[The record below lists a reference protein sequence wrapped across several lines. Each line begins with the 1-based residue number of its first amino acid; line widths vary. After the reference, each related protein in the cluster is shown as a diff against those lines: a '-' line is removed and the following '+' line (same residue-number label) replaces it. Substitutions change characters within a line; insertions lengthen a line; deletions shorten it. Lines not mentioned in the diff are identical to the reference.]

1 MSKIQFRL
9 LKPSEIEVRRSYAKK
24 DGDNLYLL
32 FIDSRSVVKL
42 LDETVGAM
50 NWQTDF
56 YEVNGQM
63 FGKLGIWDDDK
74 NQWVWKS
81 DVGSE
86 TNIEAQKGAVSDCYK
101 RLLAR
106 WGVTELYTAP
116 KIRIDNPNKYTNYYV
131 SSISYTDDRCICALQ
146 LVDKFGNVVFDWT
159 ANGYGDDIEIEIPQ
173 QYSEPVEVKGFAPQQ
188 TLTEPQ
194 QQKLIKLPNP
204 LTDQGMLD
212 KRLYA
217 QIMKAPD
224 KESLINIY
232 NIYSELKNNKF
243 FVSTLQKRKS
253 QLGIPS

>member
-116 KIRIDNPNKYTNYYV
+116 KIRIDNPNKNTNYYV

-159 ANGYGDDIEIEIPQ
+159 ANGYSDDIEIEIPQ

-194 QQKLIKLPNP
+194 QQKLTKLPNP
-204 LTDQGMLD
+204 LTDQGMLN
-212 KRLYA
+212 KILYA
-217 QIMKAPD
+217 QIMKAPN
-224 KESLINIY
+224 KESLIGIY
-232 NIYSELKNNKF
+232 DMYSDLHTNKYF
-243 FVSTLQKRKS
+243 ISTLTKRKTE
-253 QLGIPS
+253 LGIKS

>member
-146 LVDKFGNVVFDWT
+146 LVDKFGNQPKAMEQAGIVYATDQMIDLY
-159 ANGYGDDIEIEIPQ
+159 ANGITNIHV
-173 QYSEPVEVKGFAPQQ
+173 YSMNKPWLAEKIRDNLSAILEV
-188 TLTEPQ
+188 
-194 QQKLIKLPNP
+194 
-204 LTDQGMLD
+204 
-212 KRLYA
+212 
-217 QIMKAPD
+217 
-224 KESLINIY
+224 
-232 NIYSELKNNKF
+232 
-243 FVSTLQKRKS
+243 
-253 QLGIPS
+253 